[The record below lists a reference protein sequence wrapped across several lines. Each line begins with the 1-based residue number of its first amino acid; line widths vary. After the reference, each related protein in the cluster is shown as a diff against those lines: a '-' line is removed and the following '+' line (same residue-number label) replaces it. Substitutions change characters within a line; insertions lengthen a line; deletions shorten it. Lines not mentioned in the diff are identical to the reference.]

1 MYTLIKRLTV
11 RELLVF
17 QAPTVAMSLV
27 IAEMFYKF
35 GSFSLGLPL
44 RAFPCLGF
52 AFYHC
57 LLRQSLVRRL
67 PNARL
72 SGYSLPRR
80 PGHASATPREPRASA
95 TLLVH

>member
-35 GSFSLGLPL
+35 GSFGLEAL
-44 RAFPCLGF
+44 AFLVTWF
-52 AFYHC
+52 VLDAIRSVAFGK
-57 LLRQSLVRRL
+57 RRT
-67 PNARL
+67 ND
-72 SGYSLPRR
+72 
-80 PGHASATPREPRASA
+80 
-95 TLLVH
+95 